1 MSYMTYG
8 SRIFVGSLQRKKLF
22 PHFFI
27 FVDAEIRRQFDN
39 ETMNSPRPVVL
50 STEADHHCKRQHVRV
65 IYLEKK
71 RLVIRRI
78 YFTRRMRGLLV
89 SIVCSASALWS
100 VHQGEKCLSAVASF
114 SLFRSGC
121 RSSLRRCWTTIEPP
135 TSISRLCMQKRGHR
149 VSEVHT
155 ANRTDG
161 TRVLLPLLR
170 HLDGQEPNSF
180 IQADVFGSE
189 VERQSCTTQIF
200 SRKQDRPPALRNPL
214 QIDSPLQVM
223 PRKSEL
229 LNSKSTVDPVPDSAS
244 ACVCPPA
251 ARRAWPIVE
260 STPTP
265 VAGSRVATVFNRSTS
280 NTEISPYYRRDS
292 RDIEMFRELSPGNAD
307 AIAELLRQRY
317 EARLRQRRS
326 NRTDSTAGKK
336 VAETAFWDDLLRVN
350 HQVRV
355 YEQPPLW
362 TRHPD
367 DPIPYQRRLQ
377 RRWQD
382 HLVERYGPLGHPYQR
397 AQLLPPGNIEA
408 SNSNLTAKEFHALL
422 SRLHQFRSIGNQ
434 RLVRRIRLVLQEQ
447 GYSLFES
454 DADNCYLWTSGS
466 QCDLGNYTSSFSV
479 AGPREAERLE
489 WFEPDRYYKH
499 CEFVRP
505 PSSNPLRIRQRVLQ
519 LMMKFT
525 SAKAVED
532 FAEALFLEYEL
543 FRTYHVGIVHERRR
557 WFLVRQSPKGSKSQR
572 LWSVPALDK
581 ILNTTGILSEHNTF
595 GNAASQRVNSLV
607 VELDGMDLLQTGTP
621 EYSCSP
627 LSRPIANRLLARRI
641 QHLVHERTRRRE
653 EGMFL
658 EADSIRSE
666 LWYSYVSDQRI
677 GERSACSPPNVCSSV
692 VCRIE

>member
-1 MSYMTYG
+1 MGHVS
-8 SRIFVGSLQRKKLF
+8 FV
-22 PHFFI
+22 HFNENGFAHIFI
-27 FVDAEIRRQFDN
+27 FVHNAIQGQFDN
-39 ETMNSPRPVVL
+39 ETMNSPCPVVL
-50 STEADHHCKRQHVRV
+50 STEADHHCRRRHVRA

-78 YFTRRMRGLLV
+78 YFTRRMRGFLV
-89 SIVCSASALWS
+89 SIAISVSALWS
-100 VHQGEKCLSAVASF
+100 MHQGEKCQSAVASF
-114 SLFRSGC
+114 LLYRSDC
-121 RSSLRRCWTTIEPP
+121 RSWRTSEPL
-135 TSISRLCMQKRGHR
+135 ISRLAAQKRGQR
-149 VSEVHT
+149 TASATHT
-155 ANRTDG
+155 TNRTDE

-170 HLDGQEPNSF
+170 HLDQQDPNAFSH
-180 IQADVFGSE
+180 ADGFGSE
-189 VERQSCTTQIF
+189 VECQSGATPIF
-200 SRKQDRPPALRNPL
+200 SGKQERPPARRNPL
-214 QIDSPLQVM
+214 VKGSPLQVT
-223 PRKSEL
+223 PHKSVL
-229 LNSKSTVDPVPDSAS
+229 TNSKSAVDPASDTVS
-244 ACVCPPA
+244 ACVCLPA
-251 ARRAWPIVE
+251 ARPARKLVE
-260 STPTP
+260 STTSPITP
-265 VAGSRVATVFNRSTS
+265 LRSRSTS
-280 NTEISPYYRRDS
+280 NSEISPYYRRDS
-292 RDIEMFRELSPGNAD
+292 RDVEMFRELSPGNAD
-307 AIAELLRQRY
+307 AIADLLRQRY

-336 VAETAFWDDLLRVN
+336 VAETTFWDDLLRIN

-377 RRWQD
+377 RHWQY

-408 SNSNLTAKEFHALL
+408 SNSNLTVKEFHTLL
-422 SRLHQFRSIGNQ
+422 SRLHQFRSIGNH
-434 RLVRRIRLVLQEQ
+434 RLVRRIRLVLQQQ

-466 QCDLGNYTSSFSV
+466 KCDFGNWTSTFSV
-479 AGPREAERLE
+479 ADPRGTEGLG
-489 WFEPDRYYKH
+489 WLEPDRYYKP
-499 CEFVRP
+499 CEFERP

-519 LMMKFT
+519 LMKKFA

-543 FRTYHVGIVHERRR
+543 FRTYHVGIVHERRS
-557 WFLVRQSPKGSKSQR
+557 WFLVRQSAKGSKYHR

-581 ILNTTGILSEHNTF
+581 ILNTTGILFEHNTF
-595 GNAASQRVNSLV
+595 GNGASQRVNSLI
-607 VELDGMDLLQTGTP
+607 VELDGMDLLQMSNP

-627 LSRPIANRLLARRI
+627 FSRPIGDRLLARRI

-666 LWYSYVSDQRI
+666 LWYSYVSDPRL
-677 GERSACSPPNVCSSV
+677 GERSTCLFATERVLFV
-692 VCRIE
+692 VCRTE